1 MKLEANRWYSF
12 RVDMDWQDGGA
23 VKFFVDDAMIR
34 EARVSGVGG
43 APCHWDGGIYNTPGG
58 TAMNRTRTVY
68 IANLSLGKRP

>member
-1 MKLEANRWYSF
+1 MKLEANRWYNF
-12 RVDMDWQDGGA
+12 RVDIDWQAGGA
-23 VKFFVDDAMIR
+23 VKFYVDGQMIR
-34 EARVSGVGG
+34 QARSAASA